1 MPGRNEASLY
11 PVFLKLAGRTVVV
24 VGAGSVAER
33 KIAPLV
39 DAGATVRVVAPDA
52 TEAVRRLAERGVILW
67 IDRKFEDADVD
78 GAWLVM
84 SATSNPET
92 QRAVA
97 VASLARRTFL
107 IAVDDPPNASA
118 YSGAVV
124 QRPPFLVAISSS
136 GEAPA
141 LARLLREIIEQVMPG
156 PTWVEHAKRLRAKWL
171 ADRSP
176 MADRFGE
183 LVKEFKR
190 EQS

>member
-1 MPGRNEASLY
+1 MSGRNEASLY
-11 PVFLKLAGRTVVV
+11 PVFLKLGGRTVVV
-24 VGAGSVAER
+24 VGAGLVAER
-33 KIAPLV
+33 KIAALV
-39 DAGATVRVVAPDA
+39 NAGAHVRVVAPNA
-52 TEAVRRLAERGVILW
+52 TEAVRRLAERGAILW
-67 IDRKFEDADVD
+67 VDRKFEDADVD

-84 SATSNPET
+84 SATSNPEA
-92 QRAVA
+92 QREVA
-97 VASLARRTFL
+97 VASLARHTFL

-156 PTWVEHAKRLRAKWL
+156 PTWVEHAKRLRTKWL